1 MDMSCIA
8 VSVIERGQKK
18 LLLILK
24 FLAMALMWYIAPVA
38 AGYIAEQLLKEKR
51 KRNLH
56 RYLMGNMILFAL
68 FFLIAQIAIFYK
80 LTLSVLTRIWMI
92 VVALVLLIAI
102 VMMIR
107 NRKEIRLLP
116 DTSEMKNIILAVIA
130 ILVLS
135 AFSVVCVPADTDDYT
150 VQSVLTMYT
159 TDTLYVYSPTSGRT
173 QMLSVEKEL
182 LDEMAGSPVDAYYAV
197 CVEICRINPA
207 KFIHLVIPFFVFPIY
222 FCIYAAWADC
232 LFQKDTKE
240 KYLFMTVI
248 WLLYITPLFMDKAFY
263 YGIFQHGWNGQTL
276 FFLGVLP
283 WTVLQLLGEEKET
296 RCFNEFGQIF
306 MILTYAAVALS
317 GQLMYRKGFFI
328 VTFVWVS
335 VVIMAGIMRWK
346 NDSSI

>member
-1 MDMSCIA
+1 
-8 VSVIERGQKK
+8 
-18 LLLILK
+18 
-24 FLAMALMWYIAPVA
+24 
-38 AGYIAEQLLKEKR
+38 
-51 KRNLH
+51 
-56 RYLMGNMILFAL
+56 
-68 FFLIAQIAIFYK
+68 
-80 LTLSVLTRIWMI
+80 
-92 VVALVLLIAI
+92 
-102 VMMIR
+102 
-107 NRKEIRLLP
+107 
-116 DTSEMKNIILAVIA
+116 
-130 ILVLS
+130 
-135 AFSVVCVPADTDDYT
+135 
-150 VQSVLTMYT
+150 
-159 TDTLYVYSPTSGRT
+159 
-173 QMLSVEKEL
+173 MLSVEKEL

-207 KFIHLVIPFFVFPIY
+207 KFIHLVIPFLVFPIY

-232 LFQKDTKE
+232 LFQKDTKK

>member
-1 MDMSCIA
+1 
-8 VSVIERGQKK
+8 
-18 LLLILK
+18 
-24 FLAMALMWYIAPVA
+24 
-38 AGYIAEQLLKEKR
+38 
-51 KRNLH
+51 
-56 RYLMGNMILFAL
+56 
-68 FFLIAQIAIFYK
+68 
-80 LTLSVLTRIWMI
+80 MI

-207 KFIHLVIPFFVFPIY
+207 KFIHLVIPFLY
-222 FCIYAAWADC
+222 FQFTFA
-232 LFQKDTKE
+232 
-240 KYLFMTVI
+240 FM
-248 WLLYITPLFMDKAFY
+248 
-263 YGIFQHGWNGQTL
+263 QHGQI
-276 FFLGVLP
+276 V
-283 WTVLQLLGEEKET
+283 
-296 RCFNEFGQIF
+296 CFKRIQ
-306 MILTYAAVALS
+306 
-317 GQLMYRKGFFI
+317 RKN
-328 VTFVWVS
+328 TCL
-335 VVIMAGIMRWK
+335 
-346 NDSSI
+346 

>member
-107 NRKEIRLLP
+107 NRKKIRLLP

-130 ILVLS
+130 ILVLI

-207 KFIHLVIPFFVFPIY
+207 KFIHLVIPFFYRNVCVGVRSDY
-222 FCIYAAWADC
+222 GGYYEV
-232 LFQKDTKE
+232 E
-240 KYLFMTVI
+240 K
-248 WLLYITPLFMDKAFY
+248 
-263 YGIFQHGWNGQTL
+263 
-276 FFLGVLP
+276 
-283 WTVLQLLGEEKET
+283 
-296 RCFNEFGQIF
+296 
-306 MILTYAAVALS
+306 
-317 GQLMYRKGFFI
+317 
-328 VTFVWVS
+328 
-335 VVIMAGIMRWK
+335 
-346 NDSSI
+346 

>member
-135 AFSVVCVPADTDDYT
+135 AFSVV
-150 VQSVLTMYT
+150 
-159 TDTLYVYSPTSGRT
+159 
-173 QMLSVEKEL
+173 
-182 LDEMAGSPVDAYYAV
+182 
-197 CVEICRINPA
+197 
-207 KFIHLVIPFFVFPIY
+207 
-222 FCIYAAWADC
+222 
-232 LFQKDTKE
+232 
-240 KYLFMTVI
+240 
-248 WLLYITPLFMDKAFY
+248 
-263 YGIFQHGWNGQTL
+263 
-276 FFLGVLP
+276 
-283 WTVLQLLGEEKET
+283 
-296 RCFNEFGQIF
+296 
-306 MILTYAAVALS
+306 
-317 GQLMYRKGFFI
+317 
-328 VTFVWVS
+328 
-335 VVIMAGIMRWK
+335 
-346 NDSSI
+346 

>member
-232 LFQKDTKE
+232 LFQKDTKK

-263 YGIFQHGWNGQTL
+263 YGIFPTWMEWSD
-276 FFLGVLP
+276 FIFP
-283 WTVLQLLGEEKET
+283 WSAAMDGAAAFGRRKRNTVFQ
-296 RCFNEFGQIF
+296 
-306 MILTYAAVALS
+306 
-317 GQLMYRKGFFI
+317 
-328 VTFVWVS
+328 
-335 VVIMAGIMRWK
+335 
-346 NDSSI
+346 

>member
-107 NRKEIRLLP
+107 NRKKIRLLP

-159 TDTLYVYSPTSGRT
+159 TDTLYVYSPTSGRS
-173 QMLSVEKEL
+173 QMSL
-182 LDEMAGSPVDAYYAV
+182 
-197 CVEICRINPA
+197 
-207 KFIHLVIPFFVFPIY
+207 
-222 FCIYAAWADC
+222 
-232 LFQKDTKE
+232 
-240 KYLFMTVI
+240 
-248 WLLYITPLFMDKAFY
+248 
-263 YGIFQHGWNGQTL
+263 
-276 FFLGVLP
+276 
-283 WTVLQLLGEEKET
+283 
-296 RCFNEFGQIF
+296 
-306 MILTYAAVALS
+306 
-317 GQLMYRKGFFI
+317 
-328 VTFVWVS
+328 
-335 VVIMAGIMRWK
+335 
-346 NDSSI
+346 